1 LTRIVLSLRGGALR
15 LGALDGESVI
25 DLLDAAPLGTPP
37 ALLAALSDT
46 TALIAAGD
54 AGLKVA
60 RSAIA
65 GASSAARTPLA
76 NARLLAPILPSLILC
91 SGENYWDHRE
101 EKPEVTRKDPEFFL
115 KTGLGVIGPGD
126 SIVLDPAV
134 TKKLDY
140 ETELLI
146 VIGKPGRHI
155 PADRAHEHIW
165 GYSVMNDVTARDRQV
180 TLRPDGSSVY
190 NLGPGKNF
198 DTCAPIG
205 PALVTA
211 DEVGDVQNLQLRT
224 TVNGELRQSNSTAK
238 MIWTCAQL
246 VEFFSTFLTLQPGVV
261 ISTGTPGGTAWGSD
275 AELGGKKPMRKDV
288 VTASSYLRP
297 GDEVVCEIEGVGRLV
312 NRVVAGERH

>member
-1 LTRIVLSLRGGALR
+1 MRFVRYERNGALR
-15 LGALDGESVI
+15 LGALDGDGVV
-25 DLLDAAPLGTPP
+25 DLLDAAPSGTAP
-37 ALLAALSDT
+37 ALLAAFGDMTRLVASG
-46 TALIAAGD
+46 AEGLRVAAQ
-54 AGLKVA
+54 AVKKA
-60 RSAIA
+60 P
-65 GASSAARTPLA
+65 AAVRTPLA
-76 NARLLAPILPSLILC
+76 KTRLQAPIAPSLILC

-126 SIVLDPAV
+126 NIVLDPAV

-155 PADRAHEHIW
+155 PAARAHQHIW
-165 GYSVMNDVTARDRQV
+165 GYTVMNDVTARDRQV

-205 PALVTA
+205 PALVSA
-211 DEVGDVQNLQLRT
+211 DEVPDPQNLQLRT
-224 TVNGELRQSNSTAK
+224 TVNGELRQSNTTGK

-246 VEFFSTFLTLQPGVV
+246 VEFFSTFVTLQPGVV

-288 VTASSYLRP
+288 VTAGGYLRP
-297 GDEVVCEIEGVGRLV
+297 GDEVACEIEGVGRLV
-312 NRVVAGERH
+312 NRVVAA

>member
-1 LTRIVLSLRGGALR
+1 MRLVRYTRGGALR
-15 LGALDGESVI
+15 LGALNGESVI
-25 DLLDAAPLGTPP
+25 DLLDAAPLGTAP
-37 ALLAALSDT
+37 ALLAALSDMT
-46 TALIAAGD
+46 RLIAAGD
-54 AGLKVA
+54 AGLKAARAAVA
-60 RSAIA
+60 KAPD
-65 GASSAARTPLA
+65 AARTPLA
-76 NARLLAPILPSLILC
+76 KVRLLSPIVPSLILC

-115 KTGLGVIGPGD
+115 KTGLGVTGTGD
-126 SIVLDPAV
+126 DIVLDTAV
-134 TKKLDY
+134 TRKLDY

-155 PADRAHEHIW
+155 PAAKAHEHIW
-165 GYSVMNDVTARDRQV
+165 GYTVMNDVTARDRQV

-198 DTCAPIG
+198 DTCAPMG
-205 PALVTA
+205 PAIVTA
-211 DEVGDVQNLQLRT
+211 DEIDDAQKLQLRT
-224 TVNGELRQSNSTAK
+224 TVNGQLRQNNSTAK

-246 VEFFSTFLTLQPGVV
+246 VEFFSTFVTLQPGVV

-288 VTASSYLRP
+288 VTASGYLQP

-312 NRVVAGERH
+312 NRVVAG

>member
-1 LTRIVLSLRGGALR
+1 MRFVRYQRGGALR
-15 LGALDGESVI
+15 MGALDGESVI
-25 DLLDAAPLGTPP
+25 DLLDAAPLGTAP
-37 ALLAALSDT
+37 ALLAALSDMT
-46 TALIAAGD
+46 RLIAAGD
-54 AGLKVA
+54 AGLKAA
-60 RSAIA
+60 RAAIKKA
-65 GASSAARTPLA
+65 PAAARTPLA
-76 NARLLAPILPSLILC
+76 KCRLLAPILPSLILC

-115 KTGLGVIGPGD
+115 KTGLGVTGQGD
-126 SIVLDPAV
+126 DIVLDTAV

-155 PADRAHEHIW
+155 PAAKAHEHIW
-165 GYSVMNDVTARDRQV
+165 GYTVMNDVTARDRQV

-205 PALVTA
+205 PAIVTA
-211 DEVGDVQNLQLRT
+211 DEVDDVQKLQLRT

-246 VEFFSTFLTLQPGVV
+246 VEFFSTFVTLQPGVV

-288 VTASSYLRP
+288 VTASGYLRP

-312 NRVVAGERH
+312 NRVVAAG

>member
-1 LTRIVLSLRGGALR
+1 MRFVRYERGGALR
-15 LGALDGESVI
+15 LGALVANDVV
-25 DLLDAAPLGTPP
+25 DLLDAAPNGTPP
-37 ALLAALSDT
+37 ALLAAFADMTL
-46 TALIAAGD
+46 LVAAGE
-54 AGLKVA
+54 AGLQVA
-60 RSAIA
+60 RAAVKAASA
-65 GASSAARTPLA
+65 AARTPLA
-76 NARLLAPILPSLILC
+76 KTRLCAPVAPSLILC

-126 SIVLDPAV
+126 DILRDERV

-155 PADRAHEHIW
+155 PAARAHEHIW
-165 GYSVMNDVTARDRQV
+165 GYTVMNDVTARDRQV

-205 PALVTA
+205 PALVSA
-211 DEVGDVQNLQLRT
+211 DEVPDPQNLQLRT
-224 TVNGELRQSNSTAK
+224 TVNGELRQSNTTGR

-246 VEFFSTFLTLQPGVV
+246 VEFFSTFVTLQPGVV

-288 VTASSYLRP
+288 VTATGYLQQ

-312 NRVVAGERH
+312 NRVVAA

>member
-1 LTRIVLSLRGGALR
+1 MRFVRHERSGALR
-15 LGALDGESVI
+15 LGALDGGSVV
-25 DLLDAAPLGTPP
+25 DLLDAAPLGTAP
-37 ALLAALSDT
+37 ALLAAFSDMT
-46 TALIAAGD
+46 LLVAAGD
-54 AGLKVA
+54 EGLRAA
-60 RSAIA
+60 RAA
-65 GASSAARTPLA
+65 VKAAPASARTPLEQT
-76 NARLLAPILPSLILC
+76 RLRAPIAPSLILC

-126 SIVLDPAV
+126 DIVRDQRV

-146 VIGKPGRHI
+146 VIGRPGRHI
-155 PADRAHEHIW
+155 PAAKAHEHIW
-165 GYSVMNDVTARDRQV
+165 GYTVMNDVTARDRQV

-205 PALVTA
+205 PAIVTA
-211 DEVGDVQNLQLRT
+211 DEIRDPQALDLRT
-224 TVNGELRQSNSTAK
+224 RVNGELRQSNTTGK

-246 VEFFSTFLTLQPGVV
+246 VEFFSTFVTLRPGVV

-288 VTASSYLRP
+288 VTASGYLQP
-297 GDEVVCEIEGVGRLV
+297 GDEVVCEIEGIGRLV
-312 NRVVAGERH
+312 NRVVAG

>member
-1 LTRIVLSLRGGALR
+1 MRFVRYGRGGGAR
-15 LGALDGESVI
+15 LGALNGDSVV
-25 DLLDAAPLGTPP
+25 DLLDAAPLGTAP
-37 ALLAALSDT
+37 ALLAAFADMT
-46 TALIAAGD
+46 RLIASGD
-54 AGLKVA
+54 AGLQAAKLAVK
-60 RSAIA
+60 SAPA
-65 GASSAARTPLA
+65 AARTPLA
-76 NARLLAPILPSLILC
+76 KCRLQAPVMPSLILC

-126 SIVLDPAV
+126 DVLLDPAV
-134 TKKLDY
+134 TMKLDY

-155 PADRAHEHIW
+155 PAARAHEHIW
-165 GYSVMNDVTARDRQV
+165 GYTVMNDVTARDRQV

-205 PALVTA
+205 PSIVTA
-211 DEVGDVQNLQLRT
+211 DEVRDPQKLELRT
-224 TVNGELRQSNSTAK
+224 RVNGELRQNSTAK

-246 VEFFSTFLTLQPGVV
+246 VEFFSTFVTLQPGVV

-288 VTASSYLRP
+288 AAAGGYLQP

-312 NRVVAGERH
+312 NRVVAV

>member
-1 LTRIVLSLRGGALR
+1 MRFVRYERNGALR
-15 LGALDGESVI
+15 LGALDGDGVV
-25 DLLDAAPLGTPP
+25 DLLDAAPLGTAP
-37 ALLAALSDT
+37 ALLAAFADMT
-46 TALIAAGD
+46 RLIAAG
-54 AGLKVA
+54 AEGLRVA
-60 RSAIA
+60 AQSVRKAPA
-65 GASSAARTPLA
+65 AARTPLA
-76 NARLLAPILPSLILC
+76 KTRLHAPIAPSLILC

-126 SIVLDPAV
+126 NIVLDPAV

-155 PADRAHEHIW
+155 PAARAHEHIW
-165 GYSVMNDVTARDRQV
+165 GYTVMNDVTARDRQV

-205 PALVTA
+205 PALVSA
-211 DEVGDVQNLQLRT
+211 DEVRDPQNLQLRT
-224 TVNGELRQSNSTAK
+224 TVNGELRQSNTTGK

-246 VEFFSTFLTLQPGVV
+246 VEFFSTFVTLQPGVV

-288 VTASSYLRP
+288 VTAGGYLRP

-312 NRVVAGERH
+312 NRVVAA

>member
-1 LTRIVLSLRGGALR
+1 MRFVRYERGGALR
-15 LGALDGESVI
+15 LGALVANDVV
-25 DLLDAAPLGTPP
+25 DLLDAAPNGTPP
-37 ALLAALSDT
+37 ALLAAFADMTL
-46 TALIAAGD
+46 LVAAGE
-54 AGLKVA
+54 AGLQVA
-60 RSAIA
+60 RAA
-65 GASSAARTPLA
+65 VKGAPAAARTPLA
-76 NARLLAPILPSLILC
+76 KTRLRAPVAPSLILC

-126 SIVLDPAV
+126 DILRDERV

-155 PADRAHEHIW
+155 PAARAHEHIW
-165 GYSVMNDVTARDRQV
+165 GYTVMNDVTARDRQV

-205 PALVTA
+205 PALVSA
-211 DEVGDVQNLQLRT
+211 DEVPDPQNLQLRT
-224 TVNGELRQSNSTAK
+224 TVNGELRQSNTTGR

-246 VEFFSTFLTLQPGVV
+246 VEFFSTFVTLQPGVV

-288 VTASSYLRP
+288 ATASGYLQA
-297 GDEVVCEIEGVGRLV
+297 GDEVICEIEGIGRLV
-312 NRVVAGERH
+312 NRVIAA

>member
-1 LTRIVLSLRGGALR
+1 MRFVRYDRNGALR
-15 LGALDGESVI
+15 LGALDGDSVV
-25 DLLDAAPLGTPP
+25 DLLDAAPLGTAP
-37 ALLAALSDT
+37 ALLAAFADMT
-46 TALIAAGD
+46 RMIAGGD
-54 AGLKVA
+54 AGL
-60 RSAIA
+60 R
-65 GASSAARTPLA
+65 AARAAVKSAPASARTLLA
-76 NARLLAPILPSLILC
+76 KARLRSPIAPSLILC

-126 SIVLDPAV
+126 DVLLDPAV

-146 VIGKPGRHI
+146 VIGKSGRHI
-155 PADRAHEHIW
+155 PAARAHEHIW
-165 GYSVMNDVTARDRQV
+165 GYTVMNDVTARDRQV

-205 PALVTA
+205 PAIVTA
-211 DEVGDVQNLQLRT
+211 DEIRDPQQLELRT
-224 TVNGELRQSNSTAK
+224 TVNGELRQSNTTAR

-275 AELGGKKPMRKDV
+275 AELGGRKPMRKDV
-288 VTASSYLRP
+288 ATAGGYLKP

-312 NRVVAGERH
+312 NRVVAD

>member
-1 LTRIVLSLRGGALR
+1 MRFVRYRRNGALR
-15 LGALDGESVI
+15 LGALDGDDVV
-25 DLLDAAPLGTPP
+25 DLLDAAPNGT
-37 ALLAALSDT
+37 AAEMLAAFADMT
-46 TALIAAGD
+46 RLIATGAEGIR
-54 AGLKVA
+54 VA
-60 RSAIA
+60 KAAVRSA
-65 GASSAARTPLA
+65 GKVSRTPLA
-76 NARLLAPILPSLILC
+76 KVQLLAPLLPTLILC

-101 EKPEVTRKDPEFFL
+101 EKPAVTRKDPEFFL
-115 KTGLGVIGPGD
+115 KTGLGVIAHGD
-126 SIVLDPAV
+126 DIVSDPRV

-146 VIGKPGRHI
+146 VIGKAGRHI
-155 PADRAHEHIW
+155 PASRALEHIY

-211 DEVGDVQNLQLRT
+211 DEVPDPQALALKT
-224 TVNGELRQSNSTAK
+224 LVNGELRQSNVTGK

-246 VEFFSTFLTLQPGVV
+246 VEFFSTFVTLQPGVV
-261 ISTGTPGGTAWGSD
+261 ISTGTPGGTAWGTD

-288 VTASSYLRP
+288 VTAGGYLQP
-297 GDEVVCEIEGVGRLV
+297 GDEVVCEIERVGRLV
-312 NRVVAGERH
+312 NRVVAAA

>member
-1 LTRIVLSLRGGALR
+1 MRLVRYLRGEAPR
-15 LGALDGESVI
+15 TGALDGDSVI
-25 DLLDAAPLGTPP
+25 DLLDAAPAGTAPG
-37 ALLAALSDT
+37 LLAALSDT
-46 TALIAAGD
+46 TRLIASGD
-54 AGLKVA
+54 DGLRVLRA
-60 RSAIA
+60 ALA
-65 GASSAARTPLA
+65 GAPAAARAPLA
-76 NARLLAPILPSLILC
+76 KTRLLAPIEPSLILC

-115 KTGLGVIGPGD
+115 KTALGVIGPGD
-126 SIVLDPAV
+126 NIVLDPAV
-134 TKKLDY
+134 TRKLDY

-155 PADRAHEHIW
+155 PAARAHEHIW

-205 PALVTA
+205 PAMVTA
-211 DEVGDVQNLQLRT
+211 DEIADVQNLQLRT

-246 VEFFSTFLTLQPGVV
+246 VEFFSTFVTLRPGVV

-288 VTASSYLRP
+288 VTASGYLQP
-297 GDEVVCEIEGVGRLV
+297 GDEVACEIEGVGRLV
-312 NRVVAGERH
+312 NRVVAG